1 MTEITYAGR
10 IPALPSRNSY
20 TSIMIIISAFVR
32 CMSLCATRSARL
44 DDPTQLTAQGG
55 IDMMRRHIPGRRHV
69 SALRWGGTEHSD
81 GWRKS
86 SRRGAARRRL
96 SGAFEAKMISH
107 RRFITAGGAAGTQ
120 PVWPLVAL
128 QKRRRRRRRRGRW
141 MECALL
147 DHGDAS
153 SFETSDQQESRTR

>member
-86 SRRGAARRRL
+86 SRRGAAA
-96 SGAFEAKMISH
+96 SK
-107 RRFITAGGAAGTQ
+107 RRFRGKNDLTST
-120 PVWPLVAL
+120 VHY
-128 QKRRRRRRRRGRW
+128 RGRRCRNAACVASGRPSKKS
-141 MECALL
+141 ENNFHALFPKNSHGKVTTFL
-147 DHGDAS
+147 DVL
-153 SFETSDQQESRTR
+153 ELLPL